1 MPSIACPKPTS
12 DHRIINNDTSSTS
25 AQEHKVE
32 EFNPTTHL
40 NFTPP
45 ERITMM
51 TELGFSKDLGI
62 SPVAV
67 SEPFQLFSHE
77 AVQQL
82 RREVLADDPEL
93 MANCGYA
100 SNIAASQLRGYA
112 PKYAPFTYDAWT
124 HPETLAIV
132 SKIAGIELVPVMN
145 YEIAHINFSVKT
157 ESQTHAERAEIETQK
172 KAFESDEG
180 IAGCP
185 WEDDKPIV
193 GWHNDSY
200 PFVCVLML
208 SDCTDMVGGETA
220 LRTGT
225 GEIIK
230 VRGPQMGCAVVLQ
243 GKYITHQA
251 LRALGA
257 QERITA
263 VTSFRPKDP
272 YARDDSVLRTV
283 RPISDLN
290 ELYYDFSEYRLQI
303 MEDRID
309 ARLRV
314 LRERRRCGKKIDTME
329 LKGFLTELE
338 GFLQHTNN
346 ELVEESQVAVGIFPG
361 HEDVGDDDPGAVFE
375 EVPSP
380 KRARVD

>member
-1 MPSIACPKPTS
+1 MPSMALPKPSS
-12 DHRIINNDTSSTS
+12 DVRIIDNASSSTS
-25 AQEHKVE
+25 NHEIKVE
-32 EFNPTTHL
+32 EFDSAKHL

-45 ERITMM
+45 EKITMM
-51 TELGFSKDLGI
+51 TELGFPADLGV

-67 SEPFQLFSHE
+67 SEPFQLFSQE
-77 AVQQL
+77 AVQQM
-82 RREVLADDPEL
+82 RREILTDNLEL
-93 MANCGYA
+93 MADCGYS

-112 PKYAPFTYDAWT
+112 SKYAPFTYDAWT
-124 HPETLAIV
+124 HPDTLAII
-132 SKIAGIELVPVMN
+132 SKIAGIDLVLSMD

-157 ESQTHAERAEIETQK
+157 ESQTQAERAEIETQRQ
-172 KAFESDEG
+172 AFESDEG

-208 SDCTDMVGGETA
+208 SDCTNMVGGETA
-220 LRTGT
+220 LRTAT
-225 GEIIK
+225 GEVLK
-230 VRGPQMGCAVVLQ
+230 VRGPQMGCGVVLQ

-263 VTSFRPKDP
+263 VTSFRPKNP
-272 YARDDSVLRTV
+272 LARDDSSLRTV
-283 RPISDLN
+283 RPISNLN

-303 MEDRID
+303 MGDRIET
-309 ARLRV
+309 RLRAM
-314 LRERRRCGKKIDTME
+314 RHRRRGGKKIDTVA

-338 GFLQHTNN
+338 GFLHQTNQ
-346 ELVEESQVAVGIFPG
+346 ELVEESEVAVGMFPG
-361 HEDVGDDDPGAVFE
+361 LHDDDDSPGAASE